1 LLSRWESAL
10 EDVSLFRYQPTV
22 VHGELSNDTVLQ
34 ADDAVYSIL
43 NWGALHIGD
52 PAEDLAW
59 IATASVQDLLE
70 SVRMSYFSAIGS
82 VDATLAQRA
91 TLYSELA
98 FARWLLHGNSIGDQ
112 DIIDEALA
120 SLQLIAAEV
129 SNGVAPTLTA
139 SPISK
144 LGLAAGEFLA
154 ASEVADADSLS
165 ASEPESDSRQS
176 EAEDTAGAE
185 ALESADSA
193 SVEQFEPATLPED
206 SEASETLGAEQ
217 PDDRTKEI
225 ELPVKTDNELF

>member
-1 LLSRWESAL
+1 
-10 EDVSLFRYQPTV
+10 
-22 VHGELSNDTVLQ
+22 
-34 ADDAVYSIL
+34 
-43 NWGALHIGD
+43 
-52 PAEDLAW
+52 
-59 IATASVQDLLE
+59 
-70 SVRMSYFSAIGS
+70 MSYFSAIGS

-144 LGLAAGEFLA
+144 LGLAAGGFLA
-154 ASEVADADSLS
+154 ANEVAEADSLS
-165 ASEPESDSRQS
+165 ASEPESDSHQS
-176 EAEDTAGAE
+176 EDEDTVGAE

-193 SVEQFEPATLPED
+193 SIEELEPATLPED
-206 SEASETLGAEQ
+206 SEASETLGAGQ